1 MSMTNS
7 VVVTIYCAKR
17 GVWSYVVCIVGK
29 MARGGVEVLLCHP
42 GLVCFVFESS
52 IPTALVLF
60 RKLFCDL
67 LLNLVV
73 CFLLYF
79 VLFRV

>member
-60 RKLFCDL
+60 RKLFL
-67 LLNLVV
+67 
-73 CFLLYF
+73 
-79 VLFRV
+79 